1 MSTFGL
7 SMPVDLVIGRRT
19 AAAPAHTSASTT
31 SISTA
36 SISTT
41 SISNEATSAPMV
53 SATISDLVAAEADLS
68 YQAHL
73 GDLHPTHATRL
84 AAVTAELDR
93 RWSTF
98 C

>member
-36 SISTT
+36 SIS
-41 SISNEATSAPMV
+41 NGATSAPMV